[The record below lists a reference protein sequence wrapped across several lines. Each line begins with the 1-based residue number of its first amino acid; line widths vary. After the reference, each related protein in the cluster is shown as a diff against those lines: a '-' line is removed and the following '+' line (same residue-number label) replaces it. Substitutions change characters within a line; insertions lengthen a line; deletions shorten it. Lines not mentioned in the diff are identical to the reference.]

1 MCEYDL
7 SRSIYC
13 QNHSWNRS
21 FISWCVILA
30 QWSRN
35 TAEGTHEHENQ
46 VELCGTKL
54 FKNYADFWINSQIW
68 PSKMNNLERIIFRLV
83 SYITRI
89 FSYFIKDKY
98 ALIKLD
104 NKFVSFSFTALEQE
118 LDQCLLNN
126 DDVTEDVIV
135 VNRNIT
141 DLLSNLGDSTMADY
155 ADLSSTQDKT
165 LSEPQTSYMQKLK
178 TEFIPE
184 KVWTI
189 FKNKN
194 RHHIDAS
201 TDNIDLKII
210 WCITTSILNL

>member
-1 MCEYDL
+1 
-7 SRSIYC
+7 
-13 QNHSWNRS
+13 
-21 FISWCVILA
+21 
-30 QWSRN
+30 
-35 TAEGTHEHENQ
+35 
-46 VELCGTKL
+46 
-54 FKNYADFWINSQIW
+54 
-68 PSKMNNLERIIFRLV
+68 MNNLERIIFRLV

-98 ALIKLD
+98 ALIKFD

-141 DLLSNLGDSTMADY
+141 DLLSNLGDSTMAEY

-184 KVWTI
+184 KVLTI

-210 WCITTSILNL
+210 WCLTNSILNL

>member
-1 MCEYDL
+1 
-7 SRSIYC
+7 
-13 QNHSWNRS
+13 
-21 FISWCVILA
+21 
-30 QWSRN
+30 
-35 TAEGTHEHENQ
+35 
-46 VELCGTKL
+46 
-54 FKNYADFWINSQIW
+54 
-68 PSKMNNLERIIFRLV
+68 MNNLERIIFRLV

-165 LSEPQTSYMQKLK
+165 LSESQTSYMQKLK
-178 TEFIPE
+178 TEIIPE
-184 KVWTI
+184 KV
-189 FKNKN
+189 
-194 RHHIDAS
+194 
-201 TDNIDLKII
+201 
-210 WCITTSILNL
+210 

>member
-1 MCEYDL
+1 
-7 SRSIYC
+7 
-13 QNHSWNRS
+13 
-21 FISWCVILA
+21 
-30 QWSRN
+30 
-35 TAEGTHEHENQ
+35 
-46 VELCGTKL
+46 
-54 FKNYADFWINSQIW
+54 
-68 PSKMNNLERIIFRLV
+68 MNNLERIIFRLV
-83 SYITRI
+83 SYIKRI

-98 ALIKLD
+98 ALIKFD

-178 TEFIPE
+178 TEIIPE

-194 RHHIDAS
+194 RHYIDAS
-201 TDNIDLKII
+201 TDNI
-210 WCITTSILNL
+210 NL

>member
-1 MCEYDL
+1 
-7 SRSIYC
+7 
-13 QNHSWNRS
+13 
-21 FISWCVILA
+21 
-30 QWSRN
+30 
-35 TAEGTHEHENQ
+35 
-46 VELCGTKL
+46 
-54 FKNYADFWINSQIW
+54 
-68 PSKMNNLERIIFRLV
+68 MNNLERIIFRLV

-98 ALIKLD
+98 ALIKFD

-178 TEFIPE
+178 TEIIPE